1 MPDEI
6 NGPQSGSSSPIP
18 LTSGP
23 PRRERA
29 DAVRNRRR
37 ILDAA
42 AELFAAH
49 GVEQVSMD
57 AIAAAAG
64 VGKGTLFRRFGDRAG
79 LAAALL
85 HERESDLQEAILRG
99 PAPLGPDDAGTG
111 GGSSAPADRAEAFV
125 RAYLGYVFANLELVR
140 ASETA
145 SPGARY
151 RIGAYRFWRHHLTV
165 LMTAAGHPA
174 PRAEILAEALLAPL
188 AAESLTAQLATGRTR
203 EAITDT
209 LAWQARRLTGPEPRR
224 AGPGR
229 ARAGRRPGGVPGED
243 EAGPGGGHR

>member
-1 MPDEI
+1 MPDKI
-6 NGPQSGSSSPIP
+6 NGPQSASSTGVP

-85 HERESDLQEAILRG
+85 HERETELQEGILRG
-99 PAPLGPDDAGTG
+99 EAPLGPGAGQA
-111 GGSSAPADRAEAFV
+111 APADRLEAFV
-125 RAYLGYVFANLELVR
+125 RAYLDYAFANLELVR

-151 RIGAYRFWRHHLTV
+151 RIGAYRFWCHHAAV
-165 LMTAAGHPA
+165 LLTAAGHPA
-174 PRAEILAEALLAPL
+174 PRVEILAEALLAPL
-188 AAESLTAQLATGRTR
+188 AAEALTAQLDAGRTP
-203 EAITDT
+203 ADIADT
-209 LAWQARRLTGPEPRR
+209 LAWQARQV
-224 AGPGR
+224 AS
-229 ARAGRRPGGVPGED
+229 GV
-243 EAGPGGGHR
+243 

>member
-1 MPDEI
+1 MPDKI
-6 NGPQSGSSSPIP
+6 NGPQSASSTDVP

-42 AELFAAH
+42 AALFAEH

-85 HERESDLQEAILRG
+85 DERESELQEAILRG
-99 PAPLGPDDAGTG
+99 DGPLGPVGPAAAVGVEAESAEAESAEAESAERADAEPG
-111 GGSSAPADRAEAFV
+111 ARAEAFV
-125 RAYLGYVFANLELVR
+125 RAYLDYVFANLELVR

-151 RIGAYRFWRHHLTV
+151 RIGAYGFWRRHLAV
-165 LMTAAGHPA
+165 LLGAAGHPEV
-174 PRAEILAEALLAPL
+174 RADILATALLAPL
-188 AAESLTAQLATGRTR
+188 AAESLAAQLDAGRVP
-203 EAITDT
+203 ADIADA
-209 LAWQARRLTGPEPRR
+209 LAWQARRVV
-224 AGPGR
+224 AGG
-229 ARAGRRPGGVPGED
+229 
-243 EAGPGGGHR
+243 